1 MSTDCLRNYIDPDE
15 KSWSIFSRRS
25 KARFLTN
32 TIKRNKK
39 NNNKHIF
46 LSNFKDGIQIFHN
59 ITVPK
64 RFYIENGK
72 KTFITLLP
80 IRILGNTLK
89 DFIKN
94 SQSHLY
100 LDLPYDI
107 TIRELYQR
115 SFGSSSK
122 TFNNLRWY
130 RQWKL

>member
-1 MSTDCLRNYIDPDE
+1 M
-15 KSWSIFSRRS
+15 
-25 KARFLTN
+25 
-32 TIKRNKK
+32 
-39 NNNKHIF
+39 F
-46 LSNFKDGIQIFHN
+46 LSHFKAGIQIFHN
-59 ITVPK
+59 ITMPE
-64 RFYIENGK
+64 RFYMENDE
-72 KTFITLLP
+72 KTFISFLP

-115 SFGSSSK
+115 SFGSSK

-130 RQWKL
+130 RQWKR